1 MHLNG
6 GRCSPNRSCK
16 FYAKQEKSYA
26 ALVSISADTQ
36 LSRVLT
42 SSNRYNDDIAAG
54 LKVRSA
60 RLLIKRLQSGGAM
73 YNNLK
78 LSGRLI
84 STKRQAP
91 NSRLFVA

>member
-1 MHLNG
+1 MS
-6 GRCSPNRSCK
+6 RVRK
-16 FYAKQEKSYA
+16 KSYA

-60 RLLIKRLQSGGAM
+60 RLLIKRLQSGDAM